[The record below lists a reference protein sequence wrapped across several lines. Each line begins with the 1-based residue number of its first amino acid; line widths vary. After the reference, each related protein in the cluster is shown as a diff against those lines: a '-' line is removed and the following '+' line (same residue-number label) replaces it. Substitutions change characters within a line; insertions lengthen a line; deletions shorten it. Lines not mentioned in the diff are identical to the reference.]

1 MKKYFFLILYYSFAR
16 YLPASHLKYVG
27 KTCKYIRYILC
38 KNIFLKCGKNV
49 NVERLAFFGTGKK
62 LVIGDNSG
70 LGVNC
75 KIHNNTIIGENVNM
89 GPNCYMLQNTH
100 IIIRTDI
107 PMREQ
112 GLSDHVTQVIIKND
126 VWIGRDVMIL
136 GDRQIETGSI
146 VGARTVLTKNFPHYS
161 IVGGNPSKLIRSRL
175 GNL

>member
-1 MKKYFFLILYYSFAR
+1 MKRHFFLILYYAFAR
-16 YLPASHLKYVG
+16 YLPASHLRYIG
-27 KTCKYIRYILC
+27 KTSKYIRYKVC

-49 NVERLAFFGTGKK
+49 NVERLAYFGTGKN

-75 KIHNNTIIGENVNM
+75 KLHNNSIIGKNVNM

-112 GLSDHVTQVIIKND
+112 GLSNHVTQVIIED
-126 VWIGRDVMIL
+126 DIWIGRDVMIL
-136 GDRQIETGSI
+136 GDREIKTGSI
-146 VGARTVLTKNFPHYS
+146 IGARTLLTKNFPKFS
-161 IVGGNPSKLIRSRL
+161 IVGGNPSKLIRNRI
-175 GNL
+175 